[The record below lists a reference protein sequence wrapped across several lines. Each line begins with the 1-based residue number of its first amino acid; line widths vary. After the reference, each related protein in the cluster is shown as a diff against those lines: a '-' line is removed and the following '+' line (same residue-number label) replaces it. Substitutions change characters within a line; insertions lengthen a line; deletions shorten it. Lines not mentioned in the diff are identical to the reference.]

1 MSRRIAELREFMKGY
16 PNASGE
22 DPRNPEAQSDER
34 KGVAAPPLQKP
45 YDEKTSTLIDLPDP
59 GETRLVQTDIRAL
72 IGQRRSRRT
81 YADSAIPLVSLSY
94 LLWATQG
101 VYAIPKHRIW
111 SLRSVPSAGA
121 RHPYETYLHV
131 SRVSGLAP
139 GLYRYLPLSHQLLSL
154 GTRDAL
160 REELFVLTD
169 GEDFVADAP
178 VTFIWSCIPYRGEW
192 RYHTMSHKSM
202 LLDAG
207 HICQNL
213 ALAAESMG
221 YGSCSIGGYW
231 QEGADRF
238 IGVDGQDE
246 YVVYMASVGKRPGSG
261 SEAGVR
267 LPQAR

>member
-1 MSRRIAELREFMKGY
+1 MTRQIPDLREFMKGY
-16 PNASGE
+16 PNAFGE

-34 KGVAAPPLQKP
+34 KGLPAPPLQKP
-45 YDEKTSTLIDLPDP
+45 YDEKTSPLIDLPDP
-59 GETRLVQTDIRAL
+59 GEACLVHADIRVL
-72 IGQRRSRRT
+72 IGQRRSLRA

-101 VYAIPKHRIW
+101 VYAIPKHRTW

-131 SRVSGLAP
+131 SRVSGLPP

-154 GTRDAL
+154 GTRDSL

-169 GEDFVADAP
+169 REAFVADAP
-178 VTFIWSCIPYRGEW
+178 LTFIWSCVPHRGEW

-213 ALAAESMG
+213 ALAAESIG
-221 YGSCSIGGYW
+221 CGSCPIGGYW

-238 IGVDGQDE
+238 IGADGQDE
-246 YVVYMASVGKRPGSG
+246 YVVYMASVGRRPGSE
-261 SEAGVR
+261 SD
-267 LPQAR
+267 

>member
-1 MSRRIAELREFMKGY
+1 MPRRLNELREFMKGY
-16 PNASGE
+16 PNAYAE
-22 DPRNPEAQSDER
+22 DRNNPEAQSDER
-34 KGVAAPPLQKP
+34 KGLPSPPLQKP
-45 YDEKTSTLIDLPDP
+45 YDERASVLIDLPDP
-59 GETRLVQTDIRAL
+59 GEVCLTQENIRDL
-72 IGQRRSRRT
+72 IRQRRSLRA
-81 YADSAIPLVSLSY
+81 YADSAIPLKGLSY

-101 VYAIPKHRIW
+101 VHAIPKHRTW

-131 SRVSGLAP
+131 SRVSDLTP

-154 GTRDAL
+154 GTRESL

-169 GEDFVADAP
+169 REDFVADAP

-202 LLDAG
+202 LIDAG

-221 YGSCSIGGYW
+221 YGSCAIGGYW

-238 IGVDGQDE
+238 IGADGQDE
-246 YVVYMASVGKRPGSG
+246 YVVYMASVGKRLG
-261 SEAGVR
+261 SEAD
-267 LPQAR
+267 